1 MLANSKGA
9 TESVTVADLATVAV
23 VIVAFLVFAEAIATA
38 VALHTNLPYYDEWA
52 TVADFGRLRAGDY
65 GLADWFAQHNE
76 HRPAFPRLVLFAD
89 FQFLGGQGYLY
100 PAVNITLQFVE
111 SVVLSAAAFRLYMQQ
126 RIGIRT
132 FVVCCAA
139 ALALQFTTAQIETF
153 IIPFQVLWTI
163 GYTAGT
169 GALAA
174 LAAAHSAKRSHMRT
188 GLVAVA
194 VALAI
199 VSQYSVA
206 NGIWVW
212 ALLAMMAWWLRT
224 PRAWLITIVTVGVSC
239 SAAYF
244 AGYSQ
249 PADSQDPVGSLARPD
264 RVIDFAL
271 IVIGGPVLPM
281 LGQQAAR
288 LLGAIGLVGIGL
300 VLAQAM
306 RGRNRADGATT
317 LLVAQVLFSS
327 LTIGLIAVGRS
338 PLGIGAAEAPRYVM
352 PAATL
357 WTCIVILVS
366 DSAGGFRAFAGARAA
381 AGIAAG
387 SFLVATALGSAW
399 WAVQPWADTFDNL
412 EATSDAIRVGVYDD
426 SALIRLYPAP
436 GDIKAF
442 VPILRRY
449 NLSVFRGD
457 ELSELLDTPLAARYV
472 VSPDACRGFFDTT
485 LDARSPAGAGVS
497 GWAWD
502 LARDARPSTVLIAG
516 PDGIIR
522 GIATASTSRVDVA
535 LAVPEVTA
543 VDSGWF
549 GYSRP
554 TGGPGRAYA
563 VMGAGVVCAL
573 EGEHEVVATP
583 S

>member
-1 MLANSKGA
+1 MNSRSA
-9 TESVTVADLATVAV
+9 TERVTLADLATVATG
-23 VIVAFLVFAEAIATA
+23 IVALLVFAEAIATA

-52 TVADFGRLRAGDY
+52 TVADFGRLRTGDY

-89 FQFLGGQGYLY
+89 FQFFGGQGYLY
-100 PAVNITLQFVE
+100 PAVNITLQFAE
-111 SVVLSAAAFRLYMQQ
+111 SVVLSAAAFGLYMQQ
-126 RIGIRT
+126 RIGMRT

-174 LAAAHSAKRSHMRT
+174 LAAAHSAKRPRVRT
-188 GLVAVA
+188 GLVGVA

-212 ALLAMMAWWLRT
+212 ALLAIMAWWLRA
-224 PRAWLITIVTVGVSC
+224 PRAWLITIVTAGIIC

-249 PADSQDPVGSLARPD
+249 PAESQDPVASLARPD
-264 RVIDFAL
+264 RVVDFAL
-271 IVIGGPVLPM
+271 VVIGGPVLPM

-288 LLGAIGLVGIGL
+288 LLGAVGLVGIGL

-306 RGRNRADGATT
+306 RRRDRAEGATT

-357 WTCIVILVS
+357 WTCIVILA
-366 DSAGGFRAFAGARAA
+366 SASTGGFRVVRGARLAGIVAGA
-381 AGIAAG
+381 
-387 SFLVATALGSAW
+387 FLVTTALGSAW

-442 VPILRRY
+442 VPILKRY
-449 NLSVFRGD
+449 DLSVFRGD
-457 ELSELLDTPLAARYV
+457 DLSELLDTPLANRYV
-472 VSPDACRGFFDTT
+472 ISSNDCRGFFDTT

-502 LARDARPSTVLIAG
+502 LSRDARPSTVLIAG